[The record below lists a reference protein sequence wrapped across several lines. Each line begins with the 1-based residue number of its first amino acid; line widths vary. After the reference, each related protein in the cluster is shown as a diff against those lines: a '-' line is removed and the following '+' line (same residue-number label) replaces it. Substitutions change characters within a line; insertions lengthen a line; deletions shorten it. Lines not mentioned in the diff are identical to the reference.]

1 MTIADR
7 LDITHD
13 QVESVRLRVGQV
25 RDALDQ
31 AEDIMTRVDD
41 VLEIADDVLEQAA
54 AVTRSSRRWL
64 PVVLVGTVVI
74 AGGVTAALI
83 WRRRQHQEPADDE

>member
-1 MTIADR
+1 MTITDR

-31 AEDIMTRVDD
+31 AEDIMARVDD
-41 VLEIADDVLEQAA
+41 VLEVADDVLEQAA

-64 PVVLVGTVVI
+64 PIVLVGTVAI
-74 AGGVTAALI
+74 AGGMTAAII
-83 WRRRQHQEPADDE
+83 WRRRQRKEHADDE